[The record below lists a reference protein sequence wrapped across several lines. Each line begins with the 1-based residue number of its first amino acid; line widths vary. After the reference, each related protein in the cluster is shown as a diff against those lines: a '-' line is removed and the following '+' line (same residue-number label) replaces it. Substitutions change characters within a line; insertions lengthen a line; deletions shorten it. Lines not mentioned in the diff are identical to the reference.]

1 MSLSSYEMQDMD
13 EDIRANGWG
22 IKKIGEVSDSQ
33 ELMKIFQ
40 DFYTLTGILPLSKGL
55 LVVPDGKT

>member
-1 MSLSSYEMQDMD
+1 MQDMD
-13 EDIRANGWG
+13 EDIRPNGWG
-22 IKKIGEVSDSQ
+22 IKKIGEVSDAQ

-40 DFYTLTGILPLSKGL
+40 DFYTLTGRLPLSKGL